1 MKKTQFT
8 FNDLGLFANK
18 YVLCTVCFIIWVVFI
33 DSRSIVKQQT
43 LNKTIISLEKELED
57 NKIKYDI
64 AVQQQLDL
72 ENNPES
78 YARSEYLMKKDNE
91 TVFVIKTNPKEEK

>member
-8 FNDLGLFANK
+8 FDDLGIFANK
-18 YVLCTVCFIIWVVFI
+18 YLICTIFFILWVTFF
-33 DSRSIVKQQT
+33 DSRSIVRQQS
-43 LNKTIISLEKELED
+43 LKKTIYSLERELED
-57 NKIKYDI
+57 NRLNYDL

-72 ENNPES
+72 EQNPES

-91 TVFVIKTNPKEEK
+91 TVFVIKTNPKEK

>member
-8 FNDLGLFANK
+8 FNDLGIFANK
-18 YVLCTVCFIIWVVFI
+18 YLLCTVCFLIWVIFF
-33 DSRSIVKQQT
+33 DSRSIVKQQS
-43 LNKTIISLEKELED
+43 LSKTITALEKELDD

-91 TVFVIKTNPKEEK
+91 TVFVIKTNSKEEK